1 MGGLT
6 FLAPDRLV
14 LMGLPLALG
23 LGYLILQTRRRRYAL
38 RFTTVSMLDKVAPD
52 RPGWRRHLTAIG
64 LLAAVVVATLGFA
77 KPVIA
82 GEAEESSKLVI
93 LAIDTSISMEA
104 TDVPPSRVD
113 AAREAAGVF
122 LDSVPEGVAV
132 GVIGFDG
139 NARQLIS
146 PTTRLEA
153 VRGVIDGA
161 IDRSNLGEGTAIGEA
176 VFLGIDAIESV
187 VSIESTSPDAT
198 DAGSVEGDPIGT
210 IVLLSDGDTTMGRP
224 NDAAASAARA
234 AGIPVHTIAFGTD
247 AGTID
252 DPQAGT
258 VPVPVNEAALSQLAH
273 QTDGQALTAATADQ
287 LSDVYESLGESVTV
301 SREQIEISDWFAGA
315 AMAILC
321 LAGLG
326 SLVWSGRL
334 P

>member
-1 MGGLT
+1 MIEDLT
-6 FLAPDRLV
+6 FLAPGRLV
-14 LMGLPLALG
+14 LMILPLALA
-23 LGYLILQTRRRRYAL
+23 LGYILLQARRKRYAL
-38 RFTTVSMLDKVAPD
+38 RFTTVNMLEKVAPD
-52 RPGWRRHLTAIG
+52 RPGWRRHVTALG
-64 LLAAVVVATLGFA
+64 LITAVAVACLGFA

-82 GEAEESSKLVI
+82 GEVMESSKLMI

-132 GVIGFDG
+132 GVVGFDG

-146 PTTRLEA
+146 PTTNLEA
-153 VRGVIDGA
+153 VRDVIDRA

-176 VFLGIDAIESV
+176 VFLGIDAIES
-187 VSIESTSPDAT
+187 TAAT
-198 DAGSVEGDPIGT
+198 ELETASEDSAGT

-224 NDAAASAARA
+224 NDEAASAART

-252 DPQAGT
+252 DPLAGT
-258 VPVPVNEAALSQLAH
+258 VPVPVNEAALEKLAH
-273 QTDGQALTAATADQ
+273 QTDGQALSAATADQ

-301 SREQIEISDWFAGA
+301 SREQIEIADWFAGA

-326 SLVWSGRL
+326 SLMWSGRL